1 MSSVPATGDAMGGK
15 GDVCDAIGRC
25 RHFDKVAAGTPSETR
40 FRELPKAGARN
51 PRLDPRS
58 KSNLPSAGAE
68 QATERD
74 RVQ

>member
-51 PRLDPRS
+51 PR
-58 KSNLPSAGAE
+58 
-68 QATERD
+68 
-74 RVQ
+74 